1 MRKMESIENIVI
13 LIAIKIIPI
22 YKIYLSI
29 WSKVY
34 IGYILNNLDKKDN
47 R

>member
-1 MRKMESIENIVI
+1 MKKMESIENIVI
-13 LIAIKIIPI
+13 LIAIKIIHI

-29 WSKVY
+29 WSKEY
-34 IGYILNNLDKKDN
+34 IGYILSNLARKGN